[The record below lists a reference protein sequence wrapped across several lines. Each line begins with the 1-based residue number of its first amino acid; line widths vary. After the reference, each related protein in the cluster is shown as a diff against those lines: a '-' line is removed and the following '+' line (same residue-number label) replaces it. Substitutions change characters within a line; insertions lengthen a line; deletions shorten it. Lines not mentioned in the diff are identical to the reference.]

1 MIVLGIFIGII
12 VISFVKA
19 FIDFVMEV
27 KRMIENDEE
36 NKEEY

>member
-12 VISFVKA
+12 VISFIN
-19 FIDFVMEV
+19 FIIEV
-27 KRMIENDEE
+27 KKMIENDEE